1 MADLFELTLSVGLRD
16 GLSDQERAELCWHLG
31 TGPEPGTLRIV
42 TEFPL
47 VVVDDDG
54 VPVVENHPE
63 PLLAGHG
70 EAFRVGGVLH
80 SALVREGGGWTL
92 TSRQEIHPDGFAG
105 LGDLLVWLAARAADR
120 HRRPDGS
127 VELGGIR
134 AYEDTRA
141 RPLLVRDG
149 SVTWPS

>member
-1 MADLFELTLSVGLRD
+1 M
-16 GLSDQERAELCWHLG
+16 
-31 TGPEPGTLRIV
+31 
-42 TEFPL
+42 
-47 VVVDDDG
+47 VVDDDG

-70 EAFRVGGVLH
+70 EAFRAGGVPH
-80 SALVREGGGWTL
+80 SALVRERGGWTL
-92 TSRQEIHPDGFAG
+92 TSRQEIHPAGFAG
-105 LGDLLVWLAARAADR
+105 LGDLLAWLAARAADR

-134 AYEDTRA
+134 AYEDTRP